1 MRRRIAP
8 GALRAANVTYSDWIP
23 LCHTKKYE
31 RKVRVTR
38 HPPGDGDVMQIIVM
52 KKVLTLILSVC
63 MLFSV
68 LAVAVLADDVPT
80 FEPDTFY
87 AAKGTPKI
95 DGEMDDAY
103 LKAPVIK
110 IESGVPRESQR
121 KTREEVSLRILWD
134 ENNLYLYFDI
144 KDPYITPVEHEKQWT
159 QDYTAMYQFYLG
171 DSIGVYLNTSGQQH
185 TDYRSEPGVVG
196 CAMYNGAVNHGLAG
210 NTLYA
215 AAGHAPIWSGKTIAD
230 DDPNKAE
237 KEAEVAA
244 AKEVVNNCI
253 YQTTIVTDAEGKATG
268 WTCEMQIR
276 FENFTATKD
285 AVIGFVGQIDC
296 DDQAKEKGGEG
307 SGNWG
312 TREYSLFTNSR
323 ANEQMQKEC
332 YKNTYFFDKLVL
344 AEEPDLT
351 PEQPEQP
358 GQPENPEQPGN
369 PENPGQQTTEPPTSE
384 EPSKPNTP
392 ASTTEKKTDA
402 KTDAP
407 KDDKKGGCSSSIAE
421 LAFLT
426 PVLAGFALLKK
437 KKKSDN

>member
-1 MRRRIAP
+1 
-8 GALRAANVTYSDWIP
+8 
-23 LCHTKKYE
+23 
-31 RKVRVTR
+31 
-38 HPPGDGDVMQIIVM
+38 M

-63 MLFSV
+63 MLLSIF
-68 LAVAVLADDVPT
+68 AVAVLADGEIT

-87 AAKGTPKI
+87 AAKGTATI
-95 DGEMDDAY
+95 DGQMDDAY

-110 IESGVPRESQR
+110 LEGGVPRESQR
-121 KTREEVSLRILWD
+121 RTRNEVALRILWN

-144 KDPYITPVEHEKQWT
+144 KDPYITPAEHEKQWT
-159 QDYTAMYQFYLG
+159 QNYTAMYQFYLG
-171 DSIGVYLNTSGQQH
+171 DSIGVYINTSGQDH

-196 CAMYNGAVNHGLAG
+196 CAMYNGAVNHGMGG

-215 AAGHAPIWSGKTIAD
+215 AAGHAPIWSGKTIAA
-230 DDPNKAE
+230 DDPNKEA

-244 AKEVVNNCI
+244 AKAVTEACI

-276 FENFTATKD
+276 FENFTATAD
-285 AVIGFVGQIDC
+285 AVIGFVGQVDC

-312 TREYSLFTNSR
+312 TREYSLFSNSR

-351 PEQPEQP
+351 PPT
-358 GQPENPEQPGN
+358 PENPEDTGTAEN
-369 PENPGQQTTEPPTSE
+369 PENPGQQTTAQITTEA
-384 EPSKPNTP
+384 PSKPDTP
-392 ASTTEKKTDA
+392 ASTTEE

-407 KDDKKGGCSSSIAE
+407 KNDQKDGCSSSIAE
-421 LAFLT
+421 LALLT
-426 PVLAGFALLKK
+426 PLLAGFALLKK

>member
-1 MRRRIAP
+1 MPFHVYVQGAVGQLGDLACKDLRQHGCLSAVGRDSHFVKADHKTVIAVHEVEHADCKVSVFQNSCNHQRFLRSAVKREAVNLVI
-8 GALRAANVTYSDWIP
+8 GAI
-23 LCHTKKYE
+23 
-31 RKVRVTR
+31 
-38 HPPGDGDVMQIIVM
+38 
-52 KKVLTLILSVC
+52 LIDC
-63 MLFSV
+63 QC
-68 LAVAVLADDVPT
+68 A
-80 FEPDTFY
+80 
-87 AAKGTPKI
+87 TPKI

-110 IESGVPRESQR
+110 IEGGVPRESQR

-144 KDPYITPVEHEKQWT
+144 KDPYITPAEHEKQWT

-215 AAGHAPIWSGKTIAD
+215 AAGHAPIWSGKTIAP

-253 YQTTIVTDAEGKATG
+253 YQTTIVPDAEGKATG

-358 GQPENPEQPGN
+358 EQ

-392 ASTTEKKTDA
+392 ASTTEEKTDA

>member
-1 MRRRIAP
+1 MGRDPHFVKADHKTVISVHEVEHADCEVSVFQNSCNHQRFLRSSVKREAVELTV
-8 GALRAANVTYSDWIP
+8 GAI
-23 LCHTKKYE
+23 
-31 RKVRVTR
+31 
-38 HPPGDGDVMQIIVM
+38 
-52 KKVLTLILSVC
+52 LIDC
-63 MLFSV
+63 QC
-68 LAVAVLADDVPT
+68 A
-80 FEPDTFY
+80 
-87 AAKGTPKI
+87 TPEI

-110 IESGVPRESQR
+110 IEGGVPRESQR

-215 AAGHAPIWSGKTIAD
+215 AAGHAPIWSGKTIAA

-358 GQPENPEQPGN
+358 ENPEQPSN

-421 LAFLT
+421 LALLT

>member
-1 MRRRIAP
+1 
-8 GALRAANVTYSDWIP
+8 
-23 LCHTKKYE
+23 
-31 RKVRVTR
+31 
-38 HPPGDGDVMQIIVM
+38 MQQIVM

-87 AAKGTPKI
+87 AAKGTATI

-110 IESGVPRESQR
+110 IEGGVARDSKR
-121 KTREEVSLRILWD
+121 KTREEVSLRVLWD
-134 ENNLYLYFDI
+134 ENNLYLFFDI
-144 KDPYITPVEHEKQWT
+144 TDPYITPAEHEKQWT
-159 QDYTAMYQFYLG
+159 QDYTALYQFYLG

-185 TDYRSEPGVVG
+185 MDYRSEPGVVG
-196 CAMYNGAVNHGLAG
+196 CAMYNAAVNHGLGG

-215 AAGHAPIWSGKTIAD
+215 AAGHAPIWAGKTIAD
-230 DDPNKAE
+230 DDPEKEA

-244 AKEVVNNCI
+244 AKAVTEACI
-253 YQTTIVTDAEGKATG
+253 YETTIVTDADGKATG

-276 FENFTATKD
+276 FENFTATAD
-285 AVIGFVGQIDC
+285 AVIGFVGQVDC

-312 TREYSLFTNSR
+312 TREYSLFSNSR
-323 ANEQMQKEC
+323 ANEQAQKEC

-344 AEEPDLT
+344 AVEPEL

-358 GQPENPEQPGN
+358 EQPENPEQPSN

-392 ASTTEKKTDA
+392 ASTTEEKTDA

-421 LAFLT
+421 LALLT

-437 KKKSDN
+437 KKKSDK